1 MSLVLAAGVSLF
13 GVGAAQQLVV
23 LGPWAGDE
31 EAQFRPVLEAFE
43 EETGISVEYRTY
55 RSEDLVNIL
64 PAQFGA
70 GRTIG
75 DVIVMWDWWISEN
88 TDHIVAI
95 TDIVREV
102 PFVTG
107 AEPTEVDGEVYGA
120 SYVMAV
126 KPGFWYRQSFFE
138 EHGLSEPESWEE
150 FEALLEQI
158 QGIDGVN
165 NAIAAGNGVG
175 WPLSDITEHFL
186 IAFGGPELQHDL
198 IDGNVGWQSDEV
210 RQIFE
215 ERLVPLL
222 EAGYFSDPIEWTS
235 AVELWW
241 RGDYGLFFMGNW
253 ITGMVE
259 EPDDLGVFTLPGA
272 EAVVGAPDT
281 VFIPRYSE
289 NVDAARQLLAF
300 MLSRE
305 GVEIR
310 VAEGGK
316 LSMRED
322 VGPDAY
328 PGAEQALA
336 GALEGLGI
344 VPDLDDSVGGGWQA
358 TFWDQL
364 KLLWVDPGA
373 LDDVLEILDEER

>member
-1 MSLVLAAGVSLF
+1 
-13 GVGAAQQLVV
+13 
-23 LGPWAGDE
+23 
-31 EAQFRPVLEAFE
+31 
-43 EETGISVEYRTY
+43 
-55 RSEDLVNIL
+55 
-64 PAQFGA
+64 
-70 GRTIG
+70 
-75 DVIVMWDWWISEN
+75 
-88 TDHIVAI
+88 
-95 TDIVREV
+95 
-102 PFVTG
+102 
-107 AEPTEVDGEVYGA
+107 
-120 SYVMAV
+120 MAV

-158 QGIDGVN
+158 QGIDGVS

-198 IDGNVGWQSDEV
+198 IDGNVDWQSDEV
-210 RQIFE
+210 RSIFE
-215 ERLVPLL
+215 ERLIPLL
-222 EAGYFSDPIEWTS
+222 EARYFSDPIEWTS
-235 AVELWW
+235 AVDLWW

-259 EPDDLGVFTLPGA
+259 DPDDLGVFTLPGA

-322 VGPDAY
+322 VGPEAY

-344 VPDLDDSVGGGWQA
+344 VPDLDDSIGGGWQA